1 MFGIAAWEHY
11 CGYDPAQISDTT
23 KRTSEAHKYCS
34 ILTYA
39 FAYVAI
45 GAGGSPMKSINITQA
60 RKDLYNLVNE
70 VNYDSCPVTLT
81 NTRGKNAVLISEDD
95 WNALQETVYLNSI
108 PGFVESVVSKD
119 EPLEERAVYDP
130 NEEW

>member
-1 MFGIAAWEHY
+1 MLSTAAGEHNS
-11 CGYDPAQISDTT
+11 GYDPAQISDTA

-39 FAYVAI
+39 FAYVTI
-45 GAGGSPMKSINITQA
+45 GAGGSHMKSINITQA

-81 NTRGKNAVLISEDD
+81 NTRGKNAVLVSKDD